1 MVRKKRAALQG
12 WLRGGRI
19 PGWKIIN
26 HRRKKHVEESAAN
39 LLAPVGART
48 ARRAPLGNHLA
59 TIRALRQ
66 MHGDSLTAVD
76 APSLVTGL
84 ICSSGHPS
92 SEHHSMPGWAETAG
106 SSRALV
112 TKRKSPIGND

>member
-1 MVRKKRAALQG
+1 MQG
-12 WLRGGRI
+12 WLQRRTI
-19 PGWKIIN
+19 PGCEIIN
-26 HRRKKHVEESAAN
+26 HRRKKHVEDSAAN

-66 MHGDSLTAVD
+66 THGDSLPAVD

-92 SEHHSMPGWAETAG
+92 SEHHSMPGCAETAG
-106 SSRALV
+106 SSRRWV
-112 TKRKSPIGND
+112 TTTK